1 MINLRYLRAKQ
12 VLSIKVSM
20 QGMNETKNVLIHL
33 VPYLSK
39 RKFVFFCSLNFKIEL
54 NRPVNLH
61 PDI

>member
-1 MINLRYLRAKQ
+1 
-12 VLSIKVSM
+12 M

-39 RKFVFFCSLNFKIEL
+39 RKFVFFFQSLNSKKSMNFKIEL

-61 PDI
+61 PDLSGQLDIF